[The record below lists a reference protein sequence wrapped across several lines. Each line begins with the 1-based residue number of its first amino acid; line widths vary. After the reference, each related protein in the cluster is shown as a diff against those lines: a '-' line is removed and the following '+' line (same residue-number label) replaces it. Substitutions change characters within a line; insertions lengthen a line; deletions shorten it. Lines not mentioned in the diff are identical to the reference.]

1 MPPRRRKSQQAILT
15 GVEELDAML
24 KAVGTKV
31 GNRAARAVLAKA
43 VRLAVKKIKAKVP
56 SSQKSVR
63 KAIGG
68 NVKKRKGGADRGLT
82 TAKAGA
88 AVGMKSKARLKSKRG
103 GKPGVGIGPENVHW
117 FILGTDERTVKSTGQ
132 NVGKMPAHPI
142 IKEAMAAGGGEIV
155 ALMKRE
161 LRPAIERETNKE
173 RARLIGKHM
182 RKGA

>member
-1 MPPRRRKSQQAILT
+1 MPPRRRNNNFVFLT
-15 GVEELDAML
+15 GVEELDVML
-24 KAVGTKV
+24 KAVGKKI
-31 GNRAARAVLAKA
+31 GNRAARAVLSMA

-103 GKPGVGIGPENVHW
+103 GRQGIGIGPENVHW
-117 FILGTDERTVKSTGQ
+117 YILGTNERATKSGRRT
-132 NVGKMPAHPI
+132 GKMPAHPI
-142 IKEAMAAGGGEIV
+142 VKEAMAAGGGEIM

-173 RARLIGKHM
+173 RARLIGKYM